1 MLKTHQCWRQRVI
14 YVKSN
19 LKLLRE
25 VWRRLQ
31 LITLM
36 SMSQTLHSSYQFTV
50 LGISKVLLNLQFVFL
65 TYCTLFLFFWKES
78 PFPYKELFS
87 TRWCA
92 TPLYIYTDFHNCMY
106 YTFLPYIIIVKFV
119 IKGALSYTLHS
130 FFYIYWAPSNILC
143 TILHVVH
150 YLIYCALSYILCTTS
165 HTVHFATILHTVHFL
180 TYCVLSCN
188 SEPYLKYRVFFNTVC
203 FFSHNVHFLKLFALP
218 VHHFMSHDLFKYCES
233 LHITNHITVQGIF
246 ICLFICLKSSILTIA
261 LDQWRVFLVSLFLES
276 SIF

>member
-65 TYCTLFLFFWKES
+65 TCCTLFLFFFGK
-78 PFPYKELFS
+78 KVLFLTRNSFLQDDVQHLYIS
-87 TRWCA
+87 TRTSIIVC
-92 TPLYIYTDFHNCMY
+92 TMY
-106 YTFLPYIIIVKFV
+106 YTFFPYIIIVKFV

-130 FFYIYWAPSNILC
+130 FFYIY
-143 TILHVVH
+143 
-150 YLIYCALSYILCTTS
+150 
-165 HTVHFATILHTVHFL
+165 
-180 TYCVLSCN
+180 
-188 SEPYLKYRVFFNTVC
+188 
-203 FFSHNVHFLKLFALP
+203 
-218 VHHFMSHDLFKYCES
+218 
-233 LHITNHITVQGIF
+233 
-246 ICLFICLKSSILTIA
+246 
-261 LDQWRVFLVSLFLES
+261 
-276 SIF
+276 